1 MRLYVYRHFIAKICA
16 TDMGRVFGFVVIFGL
31 ELLSVREFG
40 YDKFGIWITGCC
52 FVFEYSMRAIV
63 GCAD

>member
-1 MRLYVYRHFIAKICA
+1 
-16 TDMGRVFGFVVIFGL
+16 MGRVFGFVVIFGL

-52 FVFEYSMRAIV
+52 FVFRAIV